1 MQSISLHVSRPRE
14 WDGATIAQGEFRG
27 KQKEKLVMANQKQF
41 CPKCR
46 LQSLKCVRTVAVE
59 LERHPLEFGR
69 LSMWRCLNPNCQA
82 RFQLRTPEGKLIALR
97 PKAGNTEIM

>member
-1 MQSISLHVSRPRE
+1 MQSIRQHASRLGE
-14 WDGATIAQGEFRG
+14 WAGATIAQGEFRG
-27 KQKEKLVMANQKQF
+27 KQKGKLVMADQKQF

-46 LQSLKCVRTVAVE
+46 LQSLKCVSTVTVE
-59 LERHPLEFGR
+59 LEGHPLEFGR